1 MTTQTHIQPMLDL
14 INGIV
19 PPKQDADKPRRT
31 RIVEVDVKTQY
42 GSLRFYPANATA
54 FSFLRIQGGRT
65 LSQDTLKH
73 VKELGYQ
80 VKFNQQE
87 IRI

>member
-1 MTTQTHIQPMLDL
+1 MTTHLQPVFDL
-14 INGIV
+14 IKDIT
-19 PPKQDADKPRRT
+19 PPAREITDKPRRS
-31 RIVEVDVKTQY
+31 RIVEVAVKNQY
-42 GSLRFYPANATA
+42 GSLRFYPANAIA

-65 LSQDTLKH
+65 LSQDTLKY

-80 VKFNQQE
+80 VKFNQEE